1 MLKRFI
7 CKFSISPL
15 LVSAVYLCFHCSQI
29 QTAWSQQVR
38 PRAIVMG
45 LNYNSAPEV
54 SEQILLQKLREKLEY
69 TFDLSSQS
77 AFEKSLGEKSKS
89 DLNPECIQLK
99 CVLEVHA
106 DFPQTHL
113 FILNI
118 PKNEKRLTLAMIGE
132 EHKWLVKHEL
142 CSKCGF
148 SRDEMIA
155 NLAFSM
161 QGYLTSPLSLPGIKS
176 PKPLKS
182 QTLGT
187 PKNVSGA
194 KQFPYSDQLLRLK
207 ETIKKKKPRLP
218 LEEFKYKL
226 AQKQYNQLIG
236 NIIKRDL
243 MFFRHKNRQQAR
255 EELKARLRLQI
266 NQSGKVIDRML
277 IKTSGSSIFDKMVLN
292 TVDLLEL
299 PPPMELLIRE
309 PPYVVTILIQP

>member
-1 MLKRFI
+1 M
-7 CKFSISPL
+7 
-15 LVSAVYLCFHCSQI
+15 AV
-29 QTAWSQQVR
+29 
-38 PRAIVMG
+38 VMG
-45 LNYNSAPEV
+45 LNTTSTPEV
-54 SEQILLQKLREKLEY
+54 SEQILLQKFREKLAY

-89 DLNPECIQLK
+89 DGDPECIQLK

-142 CSKCGF
+142 CSNCGF
-148 SRDEMIA
+148 SREEMIA
-155 NLAFSM
+155 NLALSM
-161 QGYLTSPLSLPGIKS
+161 QGYFTSPISFQGIKS
-176 PKPLKS
+176 PKLPKS
-182 QTLGT
+182 LTLGAH
-187 PKNVSGA
+187 KNVTRA

-236 NIIKRDL
+236 NRIKRDL

-266 NQSGKVIDRML
+266 NQSGKVIDRIL
-277 IKTSGSSIFDKMVLN
+277 IKTSGSSIFDKMVLD